1 MAEADVGGGGGVGAP
16 PADAWLQAWRA
27 IAPQWEQIRAKV
39 KVSGFAEWQC
49 IRILSH
55 EVPKFTQ
62 RWYYMC
68 GNYSIQ
74 QQSEFDI
81 IWASTRLIPIL

>member
-39 KVSGFAEWQC
+39 KT
-49 IRILSH
+49 
-55 EVPKFTQ
+55 VP
-62 RWYYMC
+62 
-68 GNYSIQ
+68 
-74 QQSEFDI
+74 DV
-81 IWASTRLIPIL
+81 PILRVNQIDAARLDVEMTGMLKEQLSRVFSLSQVFCYVMNPS